1 MHNRSP
7 VIDVISRPNLKAKPP
22 KTPSAMNARMVLST
36 RWALNTFSF
45 VAGDLL
51 ALAWSFYLAGLIRE
65 VLKGGHMTPEWSW
78 FVSGFWVVLSIGMK
92 LTPGWGLGVVESMRR
107 IYLLLITFFAGTT
120 AALFLT
126 KSSDNTSRLT
136 VTVAF
141 IIAGVLIPFIRTGIK
156 RLLIRYQLWGMQVV
170 VYGRKAKTRELLKL
184 LSESQGIG
192 YLPVGVF
199 LADGSDENSL
209 DGVPVLRPEEDPY
222 PYAQGAILL
231 EPSTLRDSRPE
242 FSEQVALSYRTA
254 LIVSEFHT
262 HAPTLWV
269 TPRDLGGV
277 AGLEVSTNLLD
288 PWSRLLKQ
296 ITETL
301 IVLVLLP
308 LSLLLLLVVGLLIFL
323 SDFHTPFFLQTRIGM
338 NGKPFRMWK
347 FRTMRPDAEN
357 VLQQKLEND
366 ETFRLEWE
374 QHFKSK
380 NDPRVTWIGQFLRRS
395 SLDELP
401 QIINILKGDMALIG
415 PRPLPPYHDVELP
428 ERVKDLRQRVRP
440 GMTGLWQVSGRS
452 DSGNDGIIRWDSYY
466 VRNWSIWLD
475 MVILVRTVHAVTHK
489 KGAY

>member
-1 MHNRSP
+1 MFNTGP
-7 VIDVISRPNLKAKPP
+7 VIDQIDIPRLKLKPARPPGG
-22 KTPSAMNARMVLST
+22 MNARMVLMT
-36 RWALNTFSF
+36 RWILNTFSF

-51 ALAWSFYLAGLIRE
+51 AMAWAFYLAGRVRE
-65 VLKGGHMTPEWSW
+65 LLKGGHMTPEWSW

-92 LTPGWGLGVVESMRR
+92 LTPGWGLGVVESTRR
-107 IYLLLITFFAGTT
+107 IYLLLITFFAGTS

-126 KSSDNTSRLT
+126 KSTDTTSRLT
-136 VTVAF
+136 VTMAF
-141 IIAGVLIPFIRTGIK
+141 LLAGILIPFIRTGVK

-170 VYGRKAKTRELLKL
+170 VYGRKEKTRELLKL
-184 LSESQGIG
+184 LAESQGVG

-199 LADGSDENSL
+199 LADGNGERDL
-209 DGVPVLRPEEDPY
+209 DGVPVLGAEDDPY
-222 PYAQGAILL
+222 PYAHGAILL
-231 EPSTLRDSRPE
+231 EPSTLRDTRPE

-269 TPRDLGGV
+269 TSRDLGGV

-296 ITETL
+296 LSETL
-301 IVLVLLP
+301 IVLLLLP
-308 LSLLLLLVVGLLIFL
+308 LILLLLLGVGLLIFF
-323 SDFHTPFFLQTRIGM
+323 SDFHSPFFLQSRIGF

-357 VLQQKLEND
+357 VLQQKLD
-366 ETFRLEWE
+366 KDALFRAEWE
-374 QHFKSK
+374 KSFKSR
-380 NDPRVTWIGQFLRRS
+380 NDPRITWIGQFLRRS

-401 QIINILKGDMALIG
+401 QILNILKGEMALIG
-415 PRPLPPYHDVELP
+415 PRPLPPYHDKELP
-428 ERVKDLRQRVRP
+428 EIVKDLRRRVRP

-475 MVILVRTVHAVTHK
+475 LVILVRTLYAVIRK